1 MTTQIESPLGRGQQ
15 PPEAGVEPNM
25 ALDAE
30 PSEAAELAPTDRLD
44 GSYKIHLVGD
54 RQRETAPNQQPE
66 ATSQPPLPDPVTELL
81 SGSDDEL
88 EAAIQ
93 QAQAEA
99 EASAAELERWNQRQ
113 DELRQT
119 RDRARQRIAELR
131 PKPMELLAE
140 ALLRGNKRAQ
150 DRLSQLTRDLRELDS
165 VVDDYEQVMMMA
177 AGEGARLLAR
187 VAQHSAPVRH
197 LQAKLKARQLVRQA
211 RAADEAAVAFLR
223 ELAAVRQSVGELVPL
238 VPESARHYLAQ
249 FRAGDLPT
257 RLSLAYHCRA
267 MGQPAMPAVSE
278 LGPEPVARGPRQS

>member
-1 MTTQIESPLGRGQQ
+1 
-15 PPEAGVEPNM
+15 
-25 ALDAE
+25 
-30 PSEAAELAPTDRLD
+30 
-44 GSYKIHLVGD
+44 
-54 RQRETAPNQQPE
+54 
-66 ATSQPPLPDPVTELL
+66 VTELL

-99 EASAAELERWNQRQ
+99 EACAAELERWNQRQ

-119 RDRARQRIAELR
+119 RDRARHRIAELR
-131 PKPMELLAE
+131 PKRMELLAE

-177 AGEGARLLAR
+177 AGEGAKLLAR

-197 LQAKLKARQLVRQA
+197 LQAKLKARELVRQA

-223 ELAAVRQSVGELVPL
+223 ELAAVRQSVEELVPL
-238 VPESARHYLAQ
+238 VPESARHYLDQ

-278 LGPEPVARGPRQS
+278 LGPEPVAGGPRQS